1 MNLVLLSGGSGK
13 RLWPLSNEVRSK
25 QFIPIFKTKDGT
37 GRQSMVQRVYEQ
49 IRHVNPSAQITV
61 ATSKSQVANLTSQL
75 GANVDICVEPCRRDT
90 YPAILL
96 ACAYL
101 ADVKKISPDE
111 VVVICPIDP
120 FVEDSFFAKLKD
132 LVDVVGSGTADLA
145 LLGIEPTYPSEKYGY
160 ILPTTNDAWAKV
172 RTFKEKPDAAT
183 AQKYIAEGALWN
195 AGVFA
200 FRVKHI
206 LSVAKEKYGFKD
218 YYDLHE
224 NYEKVEKT
232 SFDYAVV
239 EKESNIVVV
248 RYSGMWSDLGTW
260 NTLTVAMSDSIVGK
274 AVEDKTCRDVSI
286 LNELDLPILAMGLK
300 DVVIAVSPEG
310 ILVSD
315 KHQSSYI
322 KPYVEAIKQ
331 PVMFAEKS
339 WGSYR
344 VLEVQK
350 DSLTVK
356 VVLRAGSQMNY
367 HSHEHRDEI
376 WNIVSGEGISV
387 VDGMLETVRAGDV
400 LTIAAGCKHTIK
412 ALTELRIIEVQL
424 GENISVADKVKYD
437 NPL

>member
-25 QFIPIFKTKDGT
+25 QFIPIFKTKDGAD
-37 GRQSMVQRVYEQ
+37 RQSMVQRVYEQ
-49 IRHVNPSAQITV
+49 IRHIDSTVRITV
-61 ATSKSQVANLTSQL
+61 ATSKSQVANLTGQL
-75 GANVDICVEPCRRDT
+75 GSNVDICVEPSRRDT

-101 ADVKKISPDE
+101 ADVKKVCLDD

-132 LVDVVGSGTADLA
+132 LVGVVESGKADLA

-160 ILPTTNDAWAKV
+160 ILPTTNGEQARV
-172 RTFKEKPDAAT
+172 RTFKEKPDAVDA
-183 AQKYIAEGALWN
+183 KEYIAQGALWN

-200 FRVKHI
+200 FRLKHI
-206 LSVAKEKYGFKD
+206 LTAAKKKYGFQD

-224 NYEKVEKT
+224 NYEKVEKI

-239 EKESNIVVV
+239 EKESNIDVI

-260 NTLTVAMSDSIVGK
+260 NTLTAAMSESIVGK
-274 AVEDKTCRDVSI
+274 AVKDKTCRDVSI

-300 DVVIAVSPEG
+300 DVVIAASPEG
-310 ILVSD
+310 IVVAD

-376 WNIVSGEGISV
+376 WNIVSGEGVSV
-387 VDGMLETVRAGDV
+387 VDGMQEAVRAGDV
-400 LTIAAGCKHTIK
+400 LTIAAGCKHMIK
-412 ALTELRIIEVQL
+412 ALTDLRIIEVQL
-424 GENISVADKVKYD
+424 GENISVTDKVKYD

>member
-1 MNLVLLSGGSGK
+1 M
-13 RLWPLSNEVRSK
+13 
-25 QFIPIFKTKDGT
+25 
-37 GRQSMVQRVYEQ
+37 
-49 IRHVNPSAQITV
+49 
-61 ATSKSQVANLTSQL
+61 
-75 GANVDICVEPCRRDT
+75 
-90 YPAILL
+90 
-96 ACAYL
+96 
-101 ADVKKISPDE
+101 
-111 VVVICPIDP
+111 
-120 FVEDSFFAKLKD
+120 
-132 LVDVVGSGTADLA
+132 
-145 LLGIEPTYPSEKYGY
+145 
-160 ILPTTNDAWAKV
+160 
-172 RTFKEKPDAAT
+172 
-183 AQKYIAEGALWN
+183 
-195 AGVFA
+195 
-200 FRVKHI
+200 
-206 LSVAKEKYGFKD
+206 
-218 YYDLHE
+218 
-224 NYEKVEKT
+224 EKT

-239 EKESNIVVV
+239 EKESNIAVV
-248 RYSGMWSDLGTW
+248 RYSGMWADLGTW
-260 NTLTVAMSDSIVGK
+260 NTLTAAMSESIVGK
-274 AVEDKTCRDVSI
+274 AIEDKTCRDVSI

-300 DVVIAVSPEG
+300 NVVIAASPEG

-356 VVLRAGSQMNY
+356 VVLRSGSQMNY
-367 HSHEHRDEI
+367 HAHEHRDEI

-387 VDGMLETVRAGDV
+387 VDGMQETVRAGDV